1 MSLDLDG
8 EVIRKVEA
16 ILYSS
21 RSPVSIKLISQILS
35 VDPLIVRRAVMDL
48 RRDYEKRD
56 GALEVASYGYK
67 YRIQLKSQYF
77 SEAYAVSPPDISG
90 SEMKVIANIA
100 ISERGLSLTAI
111 KKIAHQRTDQILGH
125 LEDMGLVRSV
135 SRGNSRIYTLGRKF
149 ESYFGISKEE
159 FAKRIRSEIANKSS
173 GDDGSASNQ
182 QE

>member
-1 MSLDLDG
+1 MDDANKELT
-8 EVIRKVEA
+8 RKVEA

-35 VDPLIVRRAVMDL
+35 ADPLSVRKAVINL
-48 RRDYEKRD
+48 KKNYEKRD

-77 SEAYAVSPPDISG
+77 SEAYAVSPPDISR

-100 ISERGLSLTAI
+100 ISDVGLSATAI
-111 KKIAHQRTDQILGH
+111 KKIAHQRTDQILSH
-125 LEDMGLVRSV
+125 LEDMGLVKLINK
-135 SRGNSRIYTLGRKF
+135 GNSKIYTLGRKF

-159 FAKRIRSEIANKSS
+159 FAKKIKSEMTGKTGETEGEAKN
-173 GDDGSASNQ
+173 
-182 QE
+182 